1 MLARGQLL
9 KQAAEQRHI
18 GQVLKRDAA
27 QVEILHGV
35 GQAVGRDVVAQTDDG
50 RGRVHDQR
58 RFGARLAN
66 VGHAQARQRG
76 LVLGR
81 VLGFLRGTQRGRA
94 LDHVGQ
100 LGIGHGVALGC
111 QLDGLGTLR
120 TLGGVHRHQLDERH
134 VIVLQHQLAQQVLKI
149 AAVQLASQLL
159 VHRAVLE
166 CQRRGVVIVEPGA
179 QRVARNGHA
188 VGDAVV
194 ALAQIVFVAAD
205 DGFQALARNA
215 VLAQVAAGV
224 LEHATQLARHA
235 GLRVL
240 QHDELVGLQALGRGV
255 AHHVAAQA
263 GGQNGLLN
271 RCLVGAQQCLKQDIR
286 RDRALAV
293 ERAAQHK
300 AQAHQGVLGCSGHL
314 DVLVLAGHG
323 RLHAQRIG
331 RQRGRVLAGGNGR
344 VHAAARGA
352 RLRQIALV
360 QKGQRAVHVQ
370 VAVERDVGVGR
381 IVVARV
387 RVQELLVGERGNC
400 ARVATAL
407 VRIGGVGIE
416 RGADGVVQH
425 AHGVGQ
431 RALHLVEH
439 YAVIAQCALAQ
450 ARGAVVALALGALRQ
465 VQLVVPALLLKNG
478 GLGIDG
484 RVEHRVQVHVHKVVQ
499 VLLVGGGNG
508 VDGLVGVGHGV
519 EERLHGA
526 LDQVDKR
533 LLDGKLGRSAQH
545 RVLKNMEHAGGIGRR
560 RLKANGKGLVFVV
573 ARQVQ
578 QASARGDVAQHVG
591 VRVELGHGLAALD
604 GKAVA
609 GGTGCQQRGSSG
621 VRIG

>member
-1 MLARGQLL
+1 M
-9 KQAAEQRHI
+9 
-18 GQVLKRDAA
+18 
-27 QVEILHGV
+27 
-35 GQAVGRDVVAQTDDG
+35 
-50 RGRVHDQR
+50 
-58 RFGARLAN
+58 
-66 VGHAQARQRG
+66 
-76 LVLGR
+76 
-81 VLGFLRGTQRGRA
+81 
-94 LDHVGQ
+94 
-100 LGIGHGVALGC
+100 
-111 QLDGLGTLR
+111 
-120 TLGGVHRHQLDERH
+120 
-134 VIVLQHQLAQQVLKI
+134 IVLQHQLAQQVLKI

-166 CQRRGVVIVEPGA
+166 CKRRGVVIVEPGA

-271 RCLVGAQQCLKQDIR
+271 RCFVGAQQCLKQDIR

-331 RQRGRVLAGGNGR
+331 RQRGRVLAGGNGC
-344 VHAAARGA
+344 VHAAACGT

-360 QKGQRAVHVQ
+360 QKGQCAVHVQ
-370 VAVERDVGVGR
+370 VVVERDVGVGR
-381 IVVARV
+381 IVVARM
-387 RVQELLVGERGNC
+387 RVQELLVGERGNR
-400 ARVATAL
+400 ARVAAAF

-416 RGADGVVQH
+416 RGIDGVVQH

-439 YAVIAQCALAQ
+439 HAVIAQRALAQ
-450 ARGAVVALALGALRQ
+450 ARGAAVAFALGALRQ

-478 GLGIDG
+478 GLGVDG
-484 RVEHRVQVHVHKVVQ
+484 RVEHRVQVHVHQ
-499 VLLVGGGNG
+499 VIQILFVGGGDG

-533 LLDGKLGRSAQH
+533 LLDGKLGRPAQH

-573 ARQVQ
+573 AR
-578 QASARGDVAQHVG
+578 
-591 VRVELGHGLAALD
+591 
-604 GKAVA
+604 
-609 GGTGCQQRGSSG
+609 
-621 VRIG
+621 

>member
-1 MLARGQLL
+1 M
-9 KQAAEQRHI
+9 
-18 GQVLKRDAA
+18 
-27 QVEILHGV
+27 
-35 GQAVGRDVVAQTDDG
+35 VV
-50 RGRVHDQR
+50 
-58 RFGARLAN
+58 F
-66 VGHAQARQRG
+66 
-76 LVLGR
+76 
-81 VLGFLRGTQRGRA
+81 
-94 LDHVGQ
+94 
-100 LGIGHGVALGC
+100 
-111 QLDGLGTLR
+111 
-120 TLGGVHRHQLDERH
+120 
-134 VIVLQHQLAQQVLKI
+134 QHQLAQQVLKV
-149 AAVQLASQLL
+149 AAVQLAAQLL
-159 VHRAVLE
+159 VHRAILE
-166 CQRRGVVIVEPGA
+166 RQRRSVVIVEPRA

-188 VGDAVV
+188 VGDTVV
-194 ALAQIVFVAAD
+194 ALAQVVLVAAD

-215 VLAQVAAGV
+215 VLTQVAAGV
-224 LEHATQLARHA
+224 LEHAAQLARYA

-271 RCLVGAQQCLKQDIR
+271 WCLVGAQQRLEQDIR

-300 AQAHQGVLGCSGHL
+300 TQAHQGVLGRGGHL
-314 DVLVLAGHG
+314 DALILAGHR
-323 RLHAQRIG
+323 RLHVQRIG
-331 RQRGRVLAGGNGR
+331 RQRGRVLAGGNGS
-344 VHAAARGA
+344 VHAAARGT

-360 QKGQRAVHVQ
+360 QKRQRAVHIQ
-370 VAVERDVGVGR
+370 VAVERYIRVGG

-387 RVQELLVGERGNC
+387 RIQELLVGERGDR
-400 ARVATAL
+400 AWVTAAL

-416 RGADGVVQH
+416 RGVDGVVQH

-439 YAVIAQCALAQ
+439 HAVIAQGALAQ
-450 ARGAVVALALGALRQ
+450 AGGAAVALDALRQ
-465 VQLVVPALLLKNG
+465 VQLVMPALLLKNG
-478 GLGIDG
+478 GLGIDV
-484 RVEHRVQVHVHKVVQ
+484 RVEHRVQVHVHQVVQ

-533 LLDGKLGRSAQH
+533 LLDGKLGRPAQH
-545 RVLKNMEHAGGIGRR
+545 RVLKNMEHAGGIGRW

-578 QASARGDVAQHVG
+578 QASARGSVAQHVG

-609 GGTGCQQRGSSG
+609 GGAGHQQRGNSG
-621 VRIG
+621 ARVG

>member
-1 MLARGQLL
+1 M
-9 KQAAEQRHI
+9 
-18 GQVLKRDAA
+18 
-27 QVEILHGV
+27 
-35 GQAVGRDVVAQTDDG
+35 
-50 RGRVHDQR
+50 
-58 RFGARLAN
+58 
-66 VGHAQARQRG
+66 
-76 LVLGR
+76 
-81 VLGFLRGTQRGRA
+81 
-94 LDHVGQ
+94 
-100 LGIGHGVALGC
+100 
-111 QLDGLGTLR
+111 
-120 TLGGVHRHQLDERH
+120 
-134 VIVLQHQLAQQVLKI
+134 
-149 AAVQLASQLL
+149 
-159 VHRAVLE
+159 
-166 CQRRGVVIVEPGA
+166 
-179 QRVARNGHA
+179 
-188 VGDAVV
+188 
-194 ALAQIVFVAAD
+194 
-205 DGFQALARNA
+205 
-215 VLAQVAAGV
+215 LAQVAAGV

-271 RCLVGAQQCLKQDIR
+271 RCFVGAQQCLKQDIR

-300 AQAHQGVLGCSGHL
+300 AQAHQGVLGRSGHL

-331 RQRGRVLAGGNGR
+331 RQRGRVLAGGNGC
-344 VHAAARGA
+344 VHAAACGT

-360 QKGQRAVHVQ
+360 QKGQCAVHVQ

-381 IVVARV
+381 IVVARM
-387 RVQELLVGERGNC
+387 RVQELLVGERGNR
-400 ARVATAL
+400 ARVAAAF

-416 RGADGVVQH
+416 RGVDGVVQH

-439 YAVIAQCALAQ
+439 HAVIAQRALAQ
-450 ARGAVVALALGALRQ
+450 ARGAAVAFDLGALRQ

-478 GLGIDG
+478 GLGVYG
-484 RVEHRVQVHVHKVVQ
+484 RVEHRVQVHVHQVVQ

-533 LLDGKLGRSAQH
+533 LLDGKLGRPAQY

-560 RLKANGKGLVFVV
+560 RLKANGKGLVLVI
-573 ARQVQ
+573 ACQVQ
-578 QASARGDVAQHVG
+578 QASARGGVAQHIG

-609 GGTGCQQRGSSG
+609 GSAGH
-621 VRIG
+621 